1 MDENS
6 RRQLAASLFQAVF
19 VQSFHEDVT
28 IVVGV
33 VAVVVMIVF
42 GWDLVVVL
50 IIAAEGNTVEEV
62 MVGESLRLLSVM
74 IVAVVDVIS
83 LVTASTRFQFVVV
96 VVVVVVVFVIKCRVG
111 IVDVN
116 GRHTVGSNLVQ

>member
-19 VQSFHEDVT
+19 VQSFHEDVA
-28 IVVGV
+28 IVVVGV
-33 VAVVVMIVF
+33 GVVVMIVF

-62 MVGESLRLLSVM
+62 MVGWSFHLVTVM
-74 IVAVVDVIS
+74 IVAVVVVS
-83 LVTASTRFQFVVV
+83 FVTASTRFQFVVV
-96 VVVVVVVFVIKCRVG
+96 VVVVVVVFVIKRRVG

-116 GRHTVGSNLVQ
+116 GRHAVGSNLIQ